1 MKIIKAAIIGTGY
14 GLRVQKGVI
23 NNLNNII
30 LEKIYSRKKRG
41 NLFTSKISN
50 LVNNN
55 LLDMIY
61 IETPPNTHLKYLK
74 LFKTK
79 DALLLCEKPLVSKK
93 KELEYLIKNEKHFK
107 NKVFINHQL
116 RHHPNLIL
124 FKKEI
129 KKFGKI
135 LSIQIK
141 YFSNNFREKKN
152 DWWLSNIAGGGHL
165 MAIGPHLLDLLVFFN
180 GNIDIIK
187 IKKKFSKKFKKK
199 IDTSFEVNGLYKN
212 KSEFKLIS
220 SCIAKNKNT
229 KFQIKVK
236 TESNIIYFDNF
247 NQIKIKKINGSLH
260 YKYFPI
266 LPLAKKTFFLN
277 HWRIA
282 QYYFIKKIVKNYS
295 YKKINTN
302 FLLAVSSLKLLLN

>member
-23 NNLNNII
+23 DNLKNII

-41 NLFTSKISN
+41 NLITSRISN

-79 DALLLCEKPLVSKK
+79 DVILLCEKPLVSKK
-93 KELEYLIKNEKHFK
+93 RELEYLIKNKKNFK

-116 RHHPNLIL
+116 RLHPNLIL

-141 YFSNNFREKKN
+141 YVSNNFREKKN
-152 DWWLSNIAGGGHL
+152 DWWLSNTSGGGHL

-180 GNIDIIK
+180 GNIETIK

-199 IDTSFEVNGLYKN
+199 IDTSFEVKGLYKN
-212 KSEFKLIS
+212 KSRFKLIS
-220 SCIAKNKNT
+220 SCVAKNKNT
-229 KFQIKVK
+229 KFQIKVN

-247 NQIKIKKINGSLH
+247 NQIKIKKINGSLN

-266 LPLAKKTFFLN
+266 LPLAKNPFFLN

-282 QYYFIKKIVKNYS
+282 QYYFIKKIVRNYS
-295 YKKINTN
+295 SKKINTN
-302 FLLAVSSLKLLLN
+302 FLPAISNLKLLLN